1 MRSLIDALYR
11 GTAALGAACFVGVL
25 ALILYQLGGQ
35 ALPYTPRAADEFAG
49 YCMGASA
56 FLALADTL
64 RSGNHIQVRLLVDA
78 LGQGAKR
85 VIAWIAW
92 AASTALAAW
101 VAWYFTRMTWI
112 SIELGERSSGLIAM
126 PMWIPQIAMS
136 WGAIVF
142 TIAFIDLG
150 IAAFHK
156 RDLPDAGI
164 TADGG
169 RGD

>member
-1 MRSLIDALYR
+1 
-11 GTAALGAACFVGVL
+11 
-25 ALILYQLGGQ
+25 
-35 ALPYTPRAADEFAG
+35 
-49 YCMGASA
+49 
-56 FLALADTL
+56 
-64 RSGNHIQVRLLVDA
+64 
-78 LGQGAKR
+78 
-85 VIAWIAW
+85 
-92 AASTALAAW
+92 
-101 VAWYFTRMTWI
+101 
-112 SIELGERSSGLIAM
+112 M